1 MSLFHPRNRHT
12 GRYDFELL
20 YEACPALKQYT
31 RLNPAGR
38 YTIDFANPV
47 AVKLLNAAIL
57 KTDYGINYWDIPA
70 NYLCPPIPGRADY
83 IHAVADLLAE
93 LNHGV
98 IPTGNEVRL
107 LDIGVGANTIYPLIG
122 HAEYQWSFV
131 GADIDKTALA
141 AAQHT
146 IAQNQLQA
154 SIKLRHQPDAQ
165 QLFKSVVLTDECFT
179 LSLCNPPFFSS
190 AQQAQQQ
197 NQRKWK
203 GLGKK
208 NTQRNFGGQ
217 SNELWCAGGE
227 VAFISRMISQSV
239 EVQHQITWFTTLV
252 SRESILPA
260 LYKQLKTV
268 RVKDIRTVDMAQG
281 QKKSRFIAW
290 RF

>member
-12 GRYDFELL
+12 GRYDFDRL
-20 YEACPALKQYT
+20 YEAYPELKQYT

-38 YTIDFANPV
+38 YTIDFANPT
-47 AVKLLNAAIL
+47 AVKLLNAALL

-83 IHAVADLLAE
+83 IHAAADLLAE
-93 LNHGV
+93 FNQGQ
-98 IPTGNEVRL
+98 IPTGSDIRL

-122 HAEYQWSFV
+122 QAEYQWSFV
-131 GADIDKTALA
+131 GADIDKKALA

-146 IAQNQLQA
+146 LVQNQLQNQ
-154 SIKLRHQPDAQ
+154 IQLRHQPDAQ
-165 QLFKSVVLTDECFT
+165 QLFKSVVLADEHFA

-217 SNELWCAGGE
+217 SNELWCDGGE

-239 EVQHQITWFTTLV
+239 AVQHQIVWFTTLV

-260 LYKQLKTV
+260 LYKQLKAV
-268 RVKDIRTVDMAQG
+268 RAKDIRTVDMAQG